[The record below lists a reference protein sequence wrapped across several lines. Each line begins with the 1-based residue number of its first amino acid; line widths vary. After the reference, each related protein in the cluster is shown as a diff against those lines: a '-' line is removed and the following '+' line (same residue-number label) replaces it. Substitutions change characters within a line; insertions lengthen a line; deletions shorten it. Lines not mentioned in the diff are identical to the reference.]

1 MNCPKCGGDT
11 RITETRSEND
21 NRTLLRYRIC
31 KDCGNQFRTH
41 EVQAIYAGVNR
52 GIILDL
58 QGVDE

>member
-1 MNCPKCGGDT
+1 MICPKCGGET
-11 RITETRSEND
+11 RITETRHENE
-21 NRTLLRYRIC
+21 NRTELRRRIC
-31 KDCGNQFRTH
+31 KNCGHQFRTH

>member
-11 RITETRSEND
+11 RITETRPEND
-21 NRTLLRYRIC
+21 NRTLLRYRLC
-31 KDCGNQFRTH
+31 KNCGNSFRTH

-52 GIILDL
+52 GIVLDL